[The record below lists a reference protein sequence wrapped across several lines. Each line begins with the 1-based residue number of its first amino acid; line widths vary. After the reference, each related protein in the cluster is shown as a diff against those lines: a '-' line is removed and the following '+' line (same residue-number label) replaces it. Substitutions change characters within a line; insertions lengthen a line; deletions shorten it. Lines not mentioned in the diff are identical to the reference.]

1 MKPMSSGDYIASF
14 VILAYNQEKYI
25 SEALQSAL
33 SQKCPP
39 LEIIIS
45 DDCSTDNTYK
55 VITDT
60 ASKYSGP
67 HKVILNRNKK
77 NIGINNHINKVIDLC
92 TQNIIIPA
100 AGDDISNDN
109 RSSELLMSFENNNSL
124 LVHSDYTPI
133 DSLGNKVEQE
143 SKTPL
148 FHKETSAERAAK
160 SFALFVGATVAW
172 HKDLF
177 SKYGPLPNNPAYED
191 LVLGFRAAL
200 EGRISY
206 VDKKLVQYRVGTGVS
221 YDLENNNKDS
231 FYQKQ
236 KNLRFKNVCVLEQRL
251 KDALIYGHGPASEIV
266 KNIKNEIV
274 KNRIRK
280 DINEFGFLASASK
293 HYQNP
298 IHLISSS
305 LSEANLR
312 RKRR

>member
-1 MKPMSSGDYIASF
+1 MSSGDYIASF

-39 LEIIIS
+39 LEIIVS

-55 VITDT
+55 IINDT

-67 HKVILNRNKK
+67 HKIILNRNEK
-77 NIGINNHINKVIDLC
+77 NIGINNHINKIIGLC
-92 TQNIIIPA
+92 SRDIIIPA

-109 RSSELLMSFENNNSL
+109 RSSELITNFENNNSL
-124 LVHSDYTPI
+124 LVHSDYTAI
-133 DSLGNKVEQE
+133 DALGNEVEKE
-143 SKTPL
+143 NKTPL
-148 FHKETSAERAAK
+148 FYRETTPEIAAT

-200 EGRISY
+200 EDRISY

-221 YDLENNNKDS
+221 YESERNDKGHFFQE
-231 FYQKQ
+231 QKKLRL
-236 KNLRFKNVCVLEQRL
+236 KNLYVLEQRL
-251 KDALIYGHGPASEIV
+251 KDALIYGHDPASEIV
-266 KNIKNEIV
+266 KKINNEII

-280 DINEFGFLASASK
+280 DINEFGFLASMAK

-298 IHLISSS
+298 IQLISSS
-305 LSEANLR
+305 LSEMNLR
-312 RKRR
+312 RKR